1 MYNKDL
7 ILVEIVGLS
16 SSPHMNG
23 NSFALL
29 LKETEGTR
37 KLPIIIGHYEAQAIA
52 FEMERIKPQ
61 RPLTHD
67 LTRDIIE
74 NLGYKI
80 EQVIISELKD
90 STFYAKIKFDSVEI
104 DDIDARPSDAIALA
118 LKFTA
123 PIYVASEIMDEVGL
137 QASNNIYDS
146 DENESAKETDEN
158 VSDDIGDYDSDI
170 SADDRNI
177 METKIEKLK
186 NELEEAVA
194 DEDYEKAAQIR
205 DEIKKLEIS
214 NFN

>member
-1 MYNKDL
+1 
-7 ILVEIVGLS
+7 
-16 SSPHMNG
+16 MNG

-29 LKETEGTR
+29 LKEIEGNR

-52 FEMERIKPQ
+52 FELEGIKPQ

-80 EQVIISELKD
+80 EQVVISELKD
-90 STFYAKIKFDSVEI
+90 STFYAKIKFDSIEI
-104 DDIDARPSDAIALA
+104 EDIDARPSDAIALA
-118 LKFTA
+118 LKFSA

-137 QASNNIYDS
+137 QASNNIYESDDS
-146 DENESAKETDEN
+146 ETGKETDESEKVDFEDEDSGQN
-158 VSDDIGDYDSDI
+158 VSES
-170 SADDRNI
+170 
-177 METKIEKLK
+177 KLEKLK
-186 NELEEAVA
+186 HELEQAVK
-194 DEDYEKAAQIR
+194 DEDYEKAAQLR

>member
-7 ILVEIVGLS
+7 ILVDIVGLS

-52 FEMERIKPQ
+52 FEMEGIKPQ

-80 EQVIISELKD
+80 ERVIINELKD
-90 STFYAKIKFDSVEI
+90 STFFAKIKFDSDEL

-118 LKFTA
+118 LKFSA

-146 DENESAKETDEN
+146 DESDSKTGLSGTDNE
-158 VSDDIGDYDSDI
+158 DYDDDSEMA
-170 SADDRNI
+170 SDRNI
-177 METKIEKLK
+177 MESKIEKLK
-186 NELEEAVA
+186 HELEEAVVN
-194 DEDYEKAAQIR
+194 EDYEKAAQIR

>member
-7 ILVEIVGLS
+7 ILVDIVGLS

-29 LKETEGTR
+29 LKETEGNR

-52 FEMERIKPQ
+52 FEMEGIKPQ

-74 NLGYKI
+74 NLGFKI
-80 EQVIISELKD
+80 ERVIISELKD
-90 STFYAKIKFDSVEI
+90 STFYAKIKFNSIELE
-104 DDIDARPSDAIALA
+104 DIDARPSDAIALA
-118 LKFTA
+118 LKFSA
-123 PIYVASEIMDEVGL
+123 PVYVASEIMDEVGL
-137 QASNNIYDS
+137 QASNNIYDT
-146 DENESAKETDEN
+146 DDAESKT
-158 VSDDIGDYDSDI
+158 DSDT
-170 SADDRNI
+170 SDSGNYYDNDSELTSDRNI
-177 METKIEKLK
+177 MESKIEKLK
-186 NELEEAVA
+186 HELEEAVVN
-194 DEDYEKAAQIR
+194 EDYEKAAQIR